1 MSYIWEFLKENN
13 NLANFV
19 VKESFCPYV
28 EVFSDNPEEISVN
41 PLLRFS
47 EIFNALDQI
56 FTGNHPTDELNEGN
70 ERDTLSREHQE
81 SFHCVILNYL
91 AMLDKSFGL
100 NYRQMLIEKVRLEV
114 ENNYFGEKVCSLYKD
129 LKQPG
134 INEQLSIKEQNIFLY
149 LVASKLLK
157 QDQSYFTEAV
167 ERLFSTHLLKFEES
181 SSTYFLY
188 IGERKTDY
196 NSTKY
201 ELLKLMFWDRNLK
214 LRTYWEYHYGIIG
227 NNRTMLIGNMQIVG
241 EIISREDN

>member
-19 VKESFCPYV
+19 VGKDFCPYV

-56 FTGNHPTDELNEGN
+56 FTVNHPTDELNEGN
-70 ERDTLSREHQE
+70 ERDTLSREHFIQKD
-81 SFHCVILNYL
+81 FHRVIFNYL

-100 NYRQMLIEKVRLEV
+100 NYRQMLIEKVRQEV
-114 ENNYFGEKVCSLYKD
+114 EKKYFGEKVCSLY
-129 LKQPG
+129 
-134 INEQLSIKEQNIFLY
+134 EQLSIKEQNIFLY

-157 QDQSYFTEAV
+157 QDQSFFTEAV

-181 SSTYFLY
+181 TSTYFLY

-227 NNRTMLIGNMQIVG
+227 NNRTMMIGNIQIVG

>member
-19 VKESFCPYV
+19 VKKSFCPYV

-100 NYRQMLIEKVRLEV
+100 NYRQMLIEKYE
-114 ENNYFGEKVCSLYKD
+114 E
-129 LKQPG
+129 LKKLS

>member
-19 VKESFCPYV
+19 VEKSFCPYV
-28 EVFSDNPEEISVN
+28 EVFSDNPQKISVN

-70 ERDTLSREHQE
+70 E
-81 SFHCVILNYL
+81 LNYL

>member
-19 VKESFCPYV
+19 VKKSFCPYV

-56 FTGNHPTDELNEGN
+56 FTGNHPADELNEGN
-70 ERDTLSREHQE
+70 ELDTSSCEHFIQKP
-81 SFHCVILNYL
+81 FYRVIFNYL

-100 NYRQMLIEKVRLEV
+100 NYRQMLIEKVRQEV
-114 ENNYFGEKVCSLYKD
+114 ENKYFGEKVCSLY
-129 LKQPG
+129 
-134 INEQLSIKEQNIFLY
+134 EQLSIKEQNIFLY

-167 ERLFSTHLLKFEES
+167 ERLFSTSLLKFEES
-181 SSTYFLY
+181 TSTYFLY
-188 IGERKTDY
+188 IGERRTDY
-196 NSTKY
+196 NLKKY

-214 LRTYWEYHYGIIG
+214 LRTYWDYHYGIIG
-227 NNRTMLIGNMQIVG
+227 KNRTMLIGKIQIV
-241 EIISREDN
+241 D